1 MRKFVGSA
9 IIIKDKRI
17 LLIKRSKNK
26 GSIPNFWALPWGW
39 KEWNETPKETTI
51 REIKEELW
59 LDLEVGKM
67 YSDQVTEKAH
77 FYNFLGTVEW
87 QIILQEEECDW
98 YAWLTYMEVTYLPV
112 LDRVRWICSSLYE
125 EGLID

>member
-9 IIIKDKRI
+9 IIIKDRRI

-26 GSIPNFWALPWGW
+26 GSIPNFWALPWGG
-39 KEWNETPKETTI
+39 KEWSETPKETTI
-51 REIKEELW
+51 REIKEELG
-59 LDLEVGKM
+59 LDLEIGKM

-77 FYNFLGTVEW
+77 FYNFLGTIEG
-87 QIILQEEECDW
+87 QIVLQEEECDW

-112 LDRVRWICSSLYE
+112 LDRVRGICSSLYE